1 MLLGKHCPELINMD
15 IAYCCNRY
23 IPAKITIVAANAAA
37 IIVSTA
43 LRIVYG
49 KRNSTADRLGTP
61 ARSRVE
67 TRLAEKRTVHDV
79 HDDENFRYVY

>member
-1 MLLGKHCPELINMD
+1 MD

-37 IIVSTA
+37 IVVSTA

-49 KRNSTADRLGTP
+49 KRNSTADRLGMP